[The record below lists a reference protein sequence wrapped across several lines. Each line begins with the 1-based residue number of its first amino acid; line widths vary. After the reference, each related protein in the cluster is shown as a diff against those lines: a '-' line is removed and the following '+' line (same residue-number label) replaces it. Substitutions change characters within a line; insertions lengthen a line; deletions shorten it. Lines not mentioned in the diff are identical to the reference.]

1 MKKKIDNRLNN
12 IFDQYDQEENRVTN
26 AFLQTLSKDNR
37 LLKTFLLEYFDIRL
51 AENSNVIISSQK
63 KPFGLGDKKEDRE
76 KAEGI
81 PDGWIIIDEKI
92 ALVFEAKIKRGLIKD
107 NNQLLAHAKRIK
119 GYDQKYLGVITPDEE
134 SPIKNISISN
144 VNVKWLSWRD
154 VYKIVK
160 SEKGHQDLSGY
171 LRNQLKEYLAMKED
185 LVGFQGID
193 YPSGEYNSIE
203 AKIIIKSLIREIK
216 PEILK
221 VYSNLKFERKSY
233 SKDVHPYKVFHR
245 SVWSCLA
252 ADENF
257 TKDLHLTFWVAE
269 THFGMGIT
277 IPSNAGKKWTRL
289 RGIFSKN
296 DQFDSFVSKLYQL
309 RKKLPNLYIEF
320 VQRHYI
326 GRKGNDIIDGILEMD
341 IDTIKGREEV
351 KVNENWLEALRN
363 LVKNK
368 KGYNGQLMLITRF
381 FYKDDP
387 KIKTMAFKDEIIKTA
402 NNFKDIYDFLRL
414 K

>member
-1 MKKKIDNRLNN
+1 MTIDNRLNN

-26 AFLQTLSKDNR
+26 AFLQTISKDKR

-63 KPFGLGDKKEDRE
+63 VPFGLGDKKEDRE

-81 PDGWIIIDEKI
+81 PDGWIIIDEEI
-92 ALVFEAKIKRGLIKD
+92 ALVFEAKIKRDMIKD

-119 GYDQKYLGVITPDEE
+119 GYGQKYLGVITPDEE
-134 SPIKNISISN
+134 SPIKNISILN

-154 VYKIVK
+154 VYKIV
-160 SEKGHQDLSGY
+160 SSGKGHQDLSGY

-193 YPSGEYNSIE
+193 YPSGLYNSRE
-203 AKIIIKSLIREIK
+203 AKIIIKNLIGEIK

-221 VYSNLKFERKSY
+221 GYPNLKFERKSY

-252 ADENF
+252 ADKNF
-257 TKDLHLTFWVAE
+257 TKDLHVTFWVAE

-277 IPSNAGKKWTRL
+277 IPHNAGKRWTRL
-289 RGIFSKN
+289 REIFSK
-296 DQFDSFVSKLYQL
+296 DDPFDSFVSKLYQL
-309 RKKLPNLYIEF
+309 REKLPNLYIEF
-320 VQRHYI
+320 VHRHYI

-341 IDTIKGREEV
+341 IDTIKGSENV
-351 KVNENWLEALRN
+351 KANENWLEALRN
-363 LVKNK
+363 LVKSK

-402 NNFKDIYDFLRL
+402 NNFKDIYDFLCL